1 MVKFDSE
8 IGFLFDSLYHLQK
21 IKKEELNRKI
31 NPDTLES
38 IVESYLRH
46 VVKELGGLCPKM
58 VPFIQNGI
66 PDRLVLLPYGR
77 SAFFELKRLG
87 KKPTAL
93 QEIKHKQ
100 LRELGYFVWVADS
113 KLSVLEGLLKFIEHE
128 INK

>member
-1 MVKFDSE
+1 MAKFDSE
-8 IGFLFDSLYHLQK
+8 IDFLFDSLYHLQEVQ
-21 IKKEELNRKI
+21 KEELNRKI

-38 IVESYLRH
+38 VVESYLRYI
-46 VVKELGGLCPKM
+46 VKELGGLCPKM
-58 VPFIQNGI
+58 APFIQNGI

-87 KKPTAL
+87 KKPTPL

>member
-1 MVKFDSE
+1 MAKFDSE
-8 IGFLFDSLYHLQK
+8 IGFLFDSLYHLQE
-21 IKKEELNRKI
+21 IQKEELNRKI
-31 NPDTLES
+31 KPDTLES
-38 IVESYLRH
+38 VVESYLRH
-46 VVKELGGLCPKM
+46 VVKGLGGLCPKM
-58 VPFIQNGI
+58 APFIQNGI

-77 SAFFELKRLG
+77 SAFFELKRPG

>member
-1 MVKFDSE
+1 MAKFDSE
-8 IGFLFDSLYHLQK
+8 IGFLFDSLYHLQE
-21 IKKEELNRKI
+21 IQKEELNRKI

-38 IVESYLRH
+38 IVESYLRN

-58 VPFIQNGI
+58 APFIQNGI

-77 SAFFELKRLG
+77 SAFFELKRPG

-113 KLSVLEGLLKFIEHE
+113 KLSVLKGLLKFIEHE

>member
-1 MVKFDSE
+1 MAKFDSE
-8 IGFLFDSLYHLQK
+8 IGFLFDSLYHLQELQ
-21 IKKEELNRKI
+21 KEELNRKI

-38 IVESYLRH
+38 VVESYLRH
-46 VVKELGGLCPKM
+46 VVKELGGLCAKM
-58 VPFIQNGI
+58 APFIQNGI

-77 SAFFELKRLG
+77 SAFFELKRPG
-87 KKPTAL
+87 KKPTPL

>member
-1 MVKFDSE
+1 MKKFDNDL
-8 IGFLFDSLYHLQK
+8 GFLFDAHYRLREMR
-21 IKKEELNRKI
+21 KEELNQKI
-31 NPDTLES
+31 NPDILES
-38 IVESYLRH
+38 VVESYLRH
-46 VVKELGGLCPKM
+46 VIKELGGLCPKM
-58 VPFIQNGI
+58 APFIQNGI

-87 KKPTAL
+87 KKPTPL